1 MGFFFAGVLA
11 GYSPRAHPFC
21 LCQCD

>member
-1 MGFFFAGVLA
+1 MGFFFTGVLA
-11 GYSPRAHPFC
+11 GYSPREHPFC